1 MPVTPDLFQL
11 LDSLDPTCDRVHR
24 NLWLMQL
31 LNWIRGD
38 GRLPEQAAGRVELLL
53 DALQSRPDR
62 TKKIQRMWAAMVY
75 SVDASIVLSDYGLPS
90 RGAFVSELVDRLQHK
105 WLPISPDT
113 SDGGELF
120 GQLFTSPADPLWIDA
135 LSPQTVQRLAQLL
148 TLPPV
153 GPDTPH
159 GSEWENAMVQAVT
172 FCTSHI
178 RAIGFSPEVRA
189 RLSDATHRDNPFLQL
204 ASDWDHTVAL
214 WQQGVDLTDTLLRY
228 KAGLEA
234 CRLAAQD
241 VVAHLE
247 NNGISVDLVFR
258 LRQLRERILR
268 IRLLL
273 ECIFDDPDH
282 SRTTRMLR
290 QLCQYGQ
297 SQRSVRALVSANSSL
312 LAAKVAERSSETGEH
327 YITRNWGEYKA
338 MLRQSA
344 GGGAVLSLTT
354 ALKFGIMALGL
365 SAFWYGFW
373 AGVLYAISFVLV
385 QLLHFTVATKQPAMT
400 APAMAAKLKEVAGP
414 QGVAA
419 FVDEVEHLVRSQ
431 VASVLGN
438 VVLVVPCALL
448 LSIAWAQAM
457 EAPVLSAEQ
466 AHYVLDSLD
475 LLGPTLIYAAFTGVL
490 LFSSSIL
497 AGWTEN
503 WFVLHKLE
511 SAIRFNPRITAA
523 LGSTRADRW
532 ARFLR
537 TNISGFAANI
547 SLGLM
552 LGIVPAVLQFFALG
566 LDVRHVTL
574 SAGQLSMA
582 IASLGTGALDAPAF
596 WWAVAAIPL
605 IGALNIISSFVLAF
619 RVALVAHTVAD
630 KDRKLVYHAIRQRLR
645 AQPLRFFIP
654 APTNPN

>member
-1 MPVTPDLFQL
+1 
-11 LDSLDPTCDRVHR
+11 
-24 NLWLMQL
+24 
-31 LNWIRGD
+31 
-38 GRLPEQAAGRVELLL
+38 
-53 DALQSRPDR
+53 
-62 TKKIQRMWAAMVY
+62 
-75 SVDASIVLSDYGLPS
+75 
-90 RGAFVSELVDRLQHK
+90 
-105 WLPISPDT
+105 
-113 SDGGELF
+113 
-120 GQLFTSPADPLWIDA
+120 
-135 LSPQTVQRLAQLL
+135 
-148 TLPPV
+148 
-153 GPDTPH
+153 
-159 GSEWENAMVQAVT
+159 MVQAVT

-189 RLSDATHRDNPFLQL
+189 RLSDATHLNNPFLYL
-204 ASDWDHTVAL
+204 ASDWERTVTL
-214 WQQGVDLTDTLLRY
+214 WRGGADLSGALLRY
-228 KAGLEA
+228 KTGLEA
-234 CRLAAQD
+234 CRLTTQE

-268 IRLLL
+268 IRMLLD
-273 ECIFDDPDH
+273 CIFDDPNH

-290 QLCQYGQ
+290 QLCLYGQ
-297 SQRSVRALVSANSSL
+297 SQHSVRALVSANSSL

-327 YITRNWGEYKA
+327 YITRNWSEYKA

-354 ALKFGIMALGL
+354 ALKFGIMALGM

-373 AGVLYAISFVLV
+373 AGMLYAVSFVLV

-414 QGVAA
+414 QGVAD

-431 VASVLGN
+431 VASVVGN
-438 VVLVVPCALL
+438 LALVVPCALL
-448 LSIAWAQAM
+448 LSVAWARVM
-457 EAPVLSAEQ
+457 GGPILSAEKAQ
-466 AHYVLDSLD
+466 YVLNSLD
-475 LLGPTLIYAAFTGVL
+475 LLGPTLIYATFTGVL
-490 LFSSSIL
+490 LFASSIL

-511 SAIRFNPRITAA
+511 SAIRFNPRITAV
-523 LGSTRADRW
+523 LGGPRADRW

-537 TNISGFAANI
+537 ANISGFSANI

-552 LGIVPAVLQFFALG
+552 LGIVPAVLQFFAVG

-582 IASLGTGALDAPAF
+582 LASLGSNAFYTPAF

-619 RVALVAHTVAD
+619 RVALVAHAVAD
-630 KDRKLVYHAIRQRLR
+630 NDRRIVYRTIRQRLR
-645 AQPLRFFIP
+645 VQPSRFFVP
-654 APTNPN
+654 PPT